1 MDMPIRKSKHHV
13 VTLTVNG
20 VEQTALVKASTTLLD
35 LLRETFDLTGTKKGC
50 ELGDCGVCTVLM
62 DGKPVNSCLVL
73 ALEADGHSI
82 TSIEGVEQNGKLD
95 RVQQAF
101 IDQTAVQ
108 CGYCTPGMIL
118 SAKALLARNPHPTES
133 EVREAIAGNL
143 CRCTGYV
150 RIVKAVLAAA
160 EVQPQQG
167 R

>member
-1 MDMPIRKSKHHV
+1 MPIKKSKHHV

-20 VEQTALVKASTTLLD
+20 EEQAALVKANATLLD
-35 LLRETFDLTGTKKGC
+35 LLREEFDYTGTKKGC
-50 ELGDCGVCTVLM
+50 ELGDCGACTVLM

-73 ALEADGHSI
+73 AVEADGHAI
-82 TSIEGVEQNGKLD
+82 TTIEGVEQNGKLD
-95 RVQQAF
+95 RIQEAF
-101 IDQTAVQ
+101 INQAAVQ

-118 SAKALLARNPHPTES
+118 SAKALLARNPHPTER

-160 EVQPQQG
+160 EVHTQQG
-167 R
+167 Q